1 MSDSSI
7 LSCWCI
13 LSIFFSSL
21 FSPLPLSMLITIP
34 VFPPF
39 SPSHPLSQKLLLAL
53 IWSRCYI
60 WGIWLHLR
68 EGNCRGERKR
78 FSLWF
83 ITFWLGCSLL
93 WYYCKPCQVSLV
105 LKSIWNCVFWCKT
118 SREPEFIFFYYNN
131 IYSHCDTHTHS
142 TRKCWCVSPSVWL
155 MFSHLSWWL
164 LACGLL

>member
-118 SREPEFIFFYYNN
+118 SREPEFIFFIII
-131 IYSHCDTHTHS
+131 IYTLIVILTHI
-142 TRKCWCVSPSVWL
+142 VPENVDV
-155 MFSHLSWWL
+155 FHLL
-164 LACGLL
+164 YDLCFLICHDDC